1 MSKQDL
7 VAKVPK
13 SVKSNP
19 RAAAIISKLNTPTG
33 KANNEVTQNMGDL
46 SAITNSI
53 TERIQNNENI
63 VQLFPD
69 VELSIQILTSSILA
83 PNDMLTTQIN
93 YQIPMMHIPSD
104 VNQHILE
111 TIKKYVN
118 NNYDLETNLSVIIRE
133 ALFTKGAYIEAII
146 PEAAVDQIVNAD
158 ISGQVSVESHIDKMP
173 ASTISFLS
181 ETKVDDK
188 LSTEDFVFD
197 VEMKD
202 NAKHVDLAISE
213 DDLNIAIT
221 DNSKVLSANEAYK
234 RNLSGVVSKLMHP
247 ELSTESDDK
256 LDNLFRKTSYKDNEF
271 LDIKAYAD
279 TDRDSI
285 GKPLVFRLPTD
296 GVIPVHV
303 IGDVTKH
310 LGYFVILDE
319 KGTPINSSSKMPS
332 KEDEMNKLIA
342 NKDTKLNI
350 INKAKTA
357 LHGITKKDP
366 TLGNVEEVYSTLVEN
381 KLKKRLSGGMFGDI
395 AEIEDNSDVYRVMFQ
410 RALTGMKTRVL
421 FIPEQSVAYYAFD
434 YRENGTGKS
443 MLEKVSML
451 FSIRS
456 ILLFSRLMANI
467 KNSVT
472 TTEVTAELDDNDPDP
487 EKTMEKIISETMKT
501 RQTQLPIGVTK
512 IDDMVDWTHKVG
524 FKYNFKHKRL
534 PEMTI
539 STSDEGTSKIVP
551 DTDLDDMIQEH
562 IIMSFGLTPE
572 LVQSGYDP
580 DFATTALANNILL
593 AKRVIQLQGVFAPQL
608 SNHVQKLLNNDTII
622 REKIK
627 TIVENNIEKITKLI
641 EKNTVDE
648 DISDL
653 LTNKEVIIEYVTN
666 TYINKLELT
675 LPKPEVTEADNM
687 NEAFAKYTEALDSY
701 LELILSSDALP
712 DEILGEMSEKMDGVK
727 AAMKAVLTKKWM
739 SDNGYMPE
747 ISEFLTKDEDGK
759 PVFNL
764 LAEYNDYVKTLGEA
778 IIPWLKENKKIT
790 GKVDDKIEKI
800 DEDEADEIEE
810 EPGADD
816 DDITEEPGDD
826 DITEEP
832 EADDDDDEEADDDEL
847 EAGDDKTEKDEPK
860 GDDDLDLADLDL

>member
-1 MSKQDL
+1 MPKDL
-7 VAKVPK
+7 IAKVPK
-13 SVKSNP
+13 SVRNNP
-19 RAAAIISKLNTPTG
+19 RANAIISKLNTPTG
-33 KANNEVTQNMGDL
+33 KSNNQVTQNMGDL

-83 PNDMLTTQIN
+83 PNDMLTTSIN
-93 YQIPMMHIPSD
+93 YQVPDMHIPSD

-111 TIKKYVN
+111 TIKKYIN
-118 NNYDLETNLSVIIRE
+118 ANYDIENNLSTIVRE
-133 ALFTKGAYIEAII
+133 ALFTKGSYIEAIL
-146 PEAAVDQIVNAD
+146 PEASIDQIINTD
-158 ISGQVSVESHIDKMP
+158 IAGSVSVENHIEKIT
-173 ASTISFLS
+173 ASTITYLS
-181 ETKVDDK
+181 DSTSDDK
-188 LSTEDFVFD
+188 LSTEEFEDPD
-197 VEMKD
+197 
-202 NAKHVDLAISE
+202 AKTHEELTISGEDL
-213 DDLNIAIT
+213 LVVIT
-221 DNSKVLSANEAYK
+221 DNNKVLSANEAYK
-234 RNLSGVVSKLMHP
+234 RNLSGVVKKLVHP
-247 ELSTESDDK
+247 ELATESDDK
-256 LDNLFRKTSYKDNEF
+256 LDNLFRKTTYTDNEF

-279 TDRDSI
+279 TDRESI
-285 GKPLVFRLPTD
+285 GKPLVFKLPTD

-350 INKAKTA
+350 IKKAQTA

-366 TLGNVEEVYSTLVEN
+366 TLGNVEEVYSTLVES

-395 AEIEDNSDVYRVMFQ
+395 AEIEDNTDVYRVMFQ
-410 RALTGMKTRVL
+410 RALTGMKTRIL

-534 PEMTI
+534 PDMQI

-551 DTDLDDMIQEH
+551 DSDLDDMIQEH

-580 DFATTALANNILL
+580 DFATTALANNVLL
-593 AKRVIQLQGVFAPQL
+593 AKRVIQLQGTLTPQL
-608 SNHVQKLLNNDTII
+608 SDHVQKLLNNDTII

-627 TIVENNIEKITKLI
+627 TIVTNNIAKITKLLK
-641 EKNTVDE
+641 KNTGDE
-648 DISDL
+648 NIEDL
-653 LTNKEVIIEYVTN
+653 LTNKEVIIEYVVN
-666 TYINKLELT
+666 TYFNRLQLT

-687 NEAFAKYTEALDSY
+687 NEAFEKYTTALDDY
-701 LELILSSDALP
+701 LDLILSSDALP
-712 DEILGEMSEKMDGVK
+712 DEIMGEMSDKMDGVK
-727 AAMKAVLTKKWM
+727 SAMKAVLTKKWM

-747 ISEFLTKDEDGK
+747 ISEFLTKDDDGK

-764 LAEYNDYVKTLGEA
+764 LEDYNDYVQTLSDA
-778 IIPWLKENKKIT
+778 ILPFLKANKKIT
-790 GKVDDKIEKI
+790 DKVDDTIEKI
-800 DEDEADEIEE
+800 DDGEEEEEVIEPIEPVSEEPTGDDDLDLDELDEDGKNKEEEE
-810 EPGADD
+810 EP
-816 DDITEEPGDD
+816 
-826 DITEEP
+826 
-832 EADDDDDEEADDDEL
+832 
-847 EAGDDKTEKDEPK
+847 KK
-860 GDDDLDLADLDL
+860 GDDDLDLDEPDLKE